1 MRNSKFSLKSREKKV
16 RVHNL
21 APVKIFF
28 RVLKKVRKILTTVK
42 DFLCLGVIGTEGT
55 VEFESVDISGKDLRD
70 LQQDALEAADL
81 WEREEVVAT
90 QRPPELVEK
99 VLLETEDVSGV
110 LGEDQHLVRVQKRRV
125 CQRFQVLFQKVV
137 QVLGNKHKRG

>member
-1 MRNSKFSLKSREKKV
+1 M
-16 RVHNL
+16 
-21 APVKIFF
+21 
-28 RVLKKVRKILTTVK
+28 
-42 DFLCLGVIGTEGT
+42 IGTEGT
-55 VEFESVDISGKDLRD
+55 VEFESVDISGKDLGD
-70 LQQDALEAADL
+70 LQQDSLEAADL

-137 QVLGNKHKRG
+137 QVLGNKHKSG